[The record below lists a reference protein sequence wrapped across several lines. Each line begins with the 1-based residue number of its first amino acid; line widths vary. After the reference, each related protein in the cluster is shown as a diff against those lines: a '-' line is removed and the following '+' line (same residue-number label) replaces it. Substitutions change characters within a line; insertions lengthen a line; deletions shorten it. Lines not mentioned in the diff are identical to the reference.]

1 MQFKDYCRYDAL
13 GLANLVYKEEVSAQ
27 QLLQAAISRLHE
39 VNPRLNCVIHDMTD
53 TAFLAS
59 QDDKTGPF
67 CQVPFLLKD
76 LFQDY
81 AGSLVTHGSQAL
93 LRAQYR
99 PEHHSQIVKRFLA
112 SGVNIMGK
120 TNTPELGAQGVTEPT
135 ATGISRNP
143 WHLGHTPGGSS
154 GGAAA
159 AVAAGIVPM
168 ASASDGGGSIR
179 IPASCCGLF
188 GFKPGR
194 AITPGGPDAIDAMHG
209 AMSNHVL
216 TRSVRDSAA
225 MLDAIAGYEIGA
237 IVRAELPDMAYSRHL
252 TTPPASLRIGVMK
265 ESAWGR
271 PHADVQQALQQT
283 INQLENLGHQV
294 EPAQPRLNNKQLSHD
309 FLSIWFAQIGYLVNQ
324 YQSRLGARW
333 QDFELE
339 TRAMAHLGNNM
350 TAHQYIASLQGW
362 ADHRYALAQ
371 FHQHYDLLLCPTMAS
386 PPPRIGQLAPST
398 WQRALLKQILHLPAN
413 GQRLLRSGLIARIA
427 HDNLRHMPFTQLANI
442 SGTPAMSV
450 PLHINPE
457 GLPIGSQF
465 IGPHGSEA
473 LLLALAAQLEAAY
486 PWFDRQPHIA
496 GMDTRH

>member
-1 MQFKDYCRYDAL
+1 MQFQDYCRYDAL
-13 GLANLVYKEEVSAQ
+13 GLANLVYKKEVSAQ
-27 QLLQAAISRLHE
+27 QLLQAATARLHE

-59 QDDKTGPF
+59 HEAKAGPF

-81 AGSLVTHGSQAL
+81 AGHPATHGSQAL
-93 LRAQYR
+93 QRAQYR
-99 PEHHSQIVKRFLA
+99 PERHNQIVKRFLA

-120 TNTPELGAQGVTEPT
+120 TNTPEFGAQGITEPK
-135 ATGISRNP
+135 ATGQTCNP
-143 WHLGHTPGGSS
+143 WQLEHSPGGSS

-168 ASASDGGGSIR
+168 AGASDGGGSIR

-194 AITPGGPDAIDAMHG
+194 AITPAGPEAIDVMHG
-209 AMSNHVL
+209 AMSHHVL

-225 MLDAIAGYEIGA
+225 MLDAIAGYETGA
-237 IVRAELPDMAYSRHL
+237 IVRAELPATAYSQHL
-252 TTPPASLRIGVMK
+252 TRPPAPLRIGVME

-283 INQLENLGHQV
+283 INLLEDLGHRV
-294 EPAQPRLNNKQLSHD
+294 EPARPRVDNQQSSQD
-309 FLSIWFAQIGYLVNQ
+309 FLSIWFAQIGYLVRQ
-324 YQSRLGARW
+324 YKSRFNARW

-339 TRAMAHLGNNM
+339 TRVMAHLGSNM
-350 TAHQYIASLQGW
+350 TAHQYIASLQRW
-362 ADHRYALAQ
+362 ADYRYALAQ

-386 PPPRIGQLAPST
+386 PPPRLGQLAPST
-398 WQRALLKQILHLPAN
+398 WQRTLLKQMLRLPAN
-413 GQRLLRSGLIARIA
+413 GQRLLHSGLIAKIA
-427 HDNLRHMPFTQLANI
+427 NDNLRHMPFTQLANI
-442 SGTPAMSV
+442 TGTPAMSV
-450 PLHINPE
+450 PLHTNPA

-465 IGPHGSEA
+465 IGPHGSEP
-473 LLLALAAQLEAAY
+473 LLLALAAQLETAQ
-486 PWFDRQPHIA
+486 PWFDHLPYIA
-496 GMDTRH
+496 DIDTL